1 MFQSARV
8 TGPQNCGR
16 FSVKVWKFG
25 IIWKRGKAHRSE
37 EFWWQDQMVA
47 E

>member
-16 FSVKVWKFG
+16 SVKVWKFG
-25 IIWKRGKAHRSE
+25 IIWKRGNMDGSW